1 MQGMGFFYTP
11 LPLWLSVGS
20 WICAVGLLAL
30 VLLQRPFGRL
40 QDATLQHVWL
50 GIIVAVTVL
59 WACNAWFDDGPVI
72 HLLGATLMVTLF
84 DWRLALIGTAAT
96 TGLAAVVLDASW
108 LSVATTWVLF
118 GALPVAVSTLLQRL
132 SNACLP
138 RNLITFILGHG
149 FVTSG
154 AAVAAACGATVLLEM
169 ALAQGQ
175 VGQVAIPPAFMRGS
189 ILLGAGEALFTGLLT
204 ILITVYKPAW
214 ITTYDV
220 RRYRLDRGPRV

>member
-1 MQGMGFFYTP
+1 MQDMGFFYTP
-11 LPLWLSVGS
+11 LPLWLTVGS
-20 WICAVGLLAL
+20 WIAAAGLLAL
-30 VLLQRPFGRL
+30 ALLQRPFARV
-40 QDATLQHVWL
+40 QDATLQNVWL
-50 GIIVAVTVL
+50 GIIVAVSVL

-108 LSVATTWVLF
+108 LSVATTYILF

-132 SNACLP
+132 SNVVLP
-138 RNLITFILGHG
+138 RNLFTFIAGHG
-149 FVTSG
+149 FITSA

-169 ALAQGQ
+169 ALNGGP
-175 VGQVAIPPAFMRGS
+175 VVIPAAFTRGS
-189 ILLGAGEALFTGLLT
+189 LLLGAGEALFTGLLT

>member
-11 LPLWLSVGS
+11 LPLWLTVGS
-20 WICAVGLLAL
+20 WIVAAGLLAL
-30 VLLQRPFGRL
+30 ALMPRPFARL
-40 QDATLQHVWL
+40 QDATLQNVWL
-50 GIIVAVTVL
+50 GVIVAISVL

-108 LSVATTWVLF
+108 LSVATTYLLF

-132 SNACLP
+132 SNAWLP
-138 RNLITFILGHG
+138 RNLFTFIAGHG
-149 FVTSG
+149 FVTAA
-154 AAVAAACGATVLLEM
+154 AAVAAACGATILLEM
-169 ALAQGQ
+169 ALASGP
-175 VGQVAIPPAFMRGS
+175 VIVPPAFTRGS
-189 ILLGAGEALFTGLLT
+189 LLLGAGEALFTGLLT

>member
-11 LPLWLSVGS
+11 LPLWLTVGG
-20 WICAVGLLAL
+20 WIVAAGLLAL
-30 VLLQRPFGRL
+30 VLLQRPFSRL

-108 LSVATTWVLF
+108 LSVAVTYMLF
-118 GALPVAVSTLLQRL
+118 GALPVAVSTFLQRL
-132 SNACLP
+132 SNAWLP
-138 RNLITFILGHG
+138 RNLFTFIIGHG
-149 FVTSG
+149 FVSSA
-154 AAVAAACGATVLLEM
+154 AAVAAACGATVLFEM
-169 ALAQGQ
+169 ALTGGPVTVPA
-175 VGQVAIPPAFMRGS
+175 AFMRGS
-189 ILLGAGEALFTGLLT
+189 LLLVVGEALFTGLLT
-204 ILITVYKPAW
+204 ILISVYKPAW

>member
-11 LPLWLSVGS
+11 LPLWLTVGG
-20 WICAVGLLAL
+20 WIAAAGLLTLA
-30 VLLQRPFGRL
+30 LLQRPFARL
-40 QDATLQHVWL
+40 QDATLQNVWL
-50 GIIVAVTVL
+50 GIIVAVSVL

-108 LSVATTWVLF
+108 LAVATTYLLF

-132 SNACLP
+132 SNAWLP
-138 RNLITFILGHG
+138 RNLFTFIAGHG
-149 FVTSG
+149 FITS
-154 AAVAAACGATVLLEM
+154 AIAVAAACGATVLLEM
-169 ALAQGQ
+169 ALAGGPI
-175 VGQVAIPPAFMRGS
+175 VIPAAFTRSS

>member
-11 LPLWLSVGS
+11 LPLWLTVGS
-20 WICAVGLLAL
+20 WIAAAGVLAL
-30 VLLQRPFGRL
+30 GLLQRPFARL
-40 QDATLQHVWL
+40 QDATLQNVWL
-50 GIIVAVTVL
+50 GIIVAVSVL

-108 LSVATTWVLF
+108 LSVATTYLLF

-132 SNACLP
+132 SNAWLP
-138 RNLITFILGHG
+138 RNLFTFIAGHG
-149 FVTSG
+149 FITS
-154 AAVAAACGATVLLEM
+154 AIAVAAACGATIALEM
-169 ALAQGQ
+169 ALAGGP
-175 VGQVAIPPAFMRGS
+175 VIVPPAFTRGS
-189 ILLGAGEALFTGLLT
+189 LLLGAGEALFTGLLT

>member
-11 LPLWLSVGS
+11 LPLWLTVGS
-20 WICAVGLLAL
+20 WIVAAGLLAPA
-30 VLLQRPFGRL
+30 LLQRPFARL
-40 QDATLQHVWL
+40 QDATLQNVWL
-50 GIIVAVTVL
+50 GIIVAVSVL

-108 LSVATTWVLF
+108 LSVATTYILF

-132 SNACLP
+132 SNVLLP
-138 RNLITFILGHG
+138 RNLFTFIAGHG
-149 FVTSG
+149 FITSA

-169 ALAQGQ
+169 ALAGGP
-175 VGQVAIPPAFMRGS
+175 VVIPAAFTRGS
-189 ILLGAGEALFTGLLT
+189 LLLGAGEALFTGLLI

>member
-1 MQGMGFFYTP
+1 MGFFYTP
-11 LPLWLSVGS
+11 LPLWLTVGS
-20 WICAVGLLAL
+20 WIVAAGLLAPA
-30 VLLQRPFGRL
+30 LLQRPFARL
-40 QDATLQHVWL
+40 QDATLQNVWL
-50 GIIVAVTVL
+50 GIIVAVSVL

-108 LSVATTWVLF
+108 LSVATTYILF

-132 SNACLP
+132 SNVLLP
-138 RNLITFILGHG
+138 RNLFTFIAGHG
-149 FVTSG
+149 FITSA

-169 ALAQGQ
+169 ALAGGP
-175 VGQVAIPPAFMRGS
+175 VVIPAAFTRGS
-189 ILLGAGEALFTGLLT
+189 LLLGAGEALFTGLLI

>member
-11 LPLWLSVGS
+11 LPLWLTVGS
-20 WICAVGLLAL
+20 WIVAAGVLAL
-30 VLLQRPFGRL
+30 ALLQRPFARL
-40 QDATLQHVWL
+40 QDATLQNVWL
-50 GIIVAVTVL
+50 GIIVAVSVL

-108 LSVATTWVLF
+108 LTVATTYLLF
-118 GALPVAVSTLLQRL
+118 GALPVAVSTVLQRL
-132 SNACLP
+132 STAVLP
-138 RNLITFILGHG
+138 RNLFTFIAGHG
-149 FVTSG
+149 FIASA

-169 ALAQGQ
+169 ALSSGPF
-175 VGQVAIPPAFMRGS
+175 VIPAAFMRGS
-189 ILLGAGEALFTGLLT
+189 LLLGIGEALFTGLLT

-214 ITTYDV
+214 ITTYDM

>member
-1 MQGMGFFYTP
+1 MGFFYTP
-11 LPLWLSVGS
+11 LPLWLTVGS
-20 WICAVGLLAL
+20 WIAAAGLLAL
-30 VLLQRPFGRL
+30 ALLQRPFARV
-40 QDATLQHVWL
+40 QDATLQNVWL
-50 GIIVAVTVL
+50 GIIVAVSVL

-108 LSVATTWVLF
+108 LSVATTYILF

-132 SNACLP
+132 SNVVLP
-138 RNLITFILGHG
+138 RNLFTFIAGHG
-149 FVTSG
+149 FITSA

-169 ALAQGQ
+169 ALNGGP
-175 VGQVAIPPAFMRGS
+175 VVIPAAFTRGS
-189 ILLGAGEALFTGLLT
+189 LLLGAGEALFTGLLT